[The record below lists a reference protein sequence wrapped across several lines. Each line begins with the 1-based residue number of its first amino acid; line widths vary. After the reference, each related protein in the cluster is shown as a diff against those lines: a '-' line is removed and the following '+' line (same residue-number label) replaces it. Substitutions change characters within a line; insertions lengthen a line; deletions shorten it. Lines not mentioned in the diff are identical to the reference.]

1 MREWGK
7 KKRQQRGGQ
16 NDKVGAP
23 FGRDVG
29 TSVSHRI
36 VIFIYFFL
44 PPILPSCTQMTTNKT
59 QHRKGIT
66 RTPMFIDTLYTESL

>member
-1 MREWGK
+1 MG
-7 KKRQQRGGQ
+7 
-16 NDKVGAP
+16 VLVIP

-59 QHRKGIT
+59 HTQH
-66 RTPMFIDTLYTESL
+66 TERE